1 MQATTLQDPEVV
13 ARLEEDVFPI
23 HVIADVPNKPPA
35 KDLLAPFAV
44 QGYPTYLL
52 YPAR

>member
-1 MQATTLQDPEVV
+1 MDATTLRDPAV
-13 ARLEEDVFPI
+13 LEKLKDYFPI

>member
-1 MQATTLQDPEVV
+1 MDATTLRDPAVIEK
-13 ARLEEDVFPI
+13 LKDYFPI

-44 QGYPTYLL
+44 QG
-52 YPAR
+52 